1 MRQPD
6 ITLARTALGWEPAVS
21 LEDGLKPTI
30 AWIRDAVAN
39 LEGAQ

>member
-1 MRQPD
+1 
-6 ITLARTALGWEPAVS
+6 VS
-21 LEDGLKPTI
+21 LQDGLKPTI